1 MSDTEKP
8 VWVWLPG
15 QHEPVRCGTFSL
27 EKGVGTFHYAEEYKA
42 RPDALALD
50 PFSLPFTRS
59 KRGHKETRQGGL
71 FGVFR
76 DASPE
81 GFGLALLEQL
91 CAMTLADPLQRL
103 ELSEGD
109 SVGAVEVCDDI
120 GAKLAFA
127 APTSEQ
133 LLEIISKLPPERAS
147 SQAAREVKGM
157 KGTSLGGERPKLTV
171 LHKGQYWI
179 AKLQD
184 RGDPAHAPLREFVA
198 MRLARKCGVNAAQ
211 VEFVQLGEREVLLV
225 RRFDRHVDAAGKT
238 SRNLYA
244 SAHTVLRLDAQTR
257 GERQRS
263 YVALAF
269 ELQRWCGLAD
279 VDTAELKRELWRRMA
294 FNAICGNGD
303 DHPRNHGVLFK
314 DGRWRLSDAFDIAP
328 YITFSR
334 TLAMAI
340 TREGSAMATTE
351 NLLQSCDNFAY
362 ERNDAADYIGQTM
375 DTIAKGWPEELVGC
389 GLPKDL
395 LPVPSFE
402 WLAGEATDKAEVAVP
417 RARKRR

>member
-8 VWVWLPG
+8 VWVWLPAKP
-15 QHEPVRCGTFSL
+15 QPVRCGGFSL
-27 EKGVGTFHYAEEYKA
+27 ASGVGTFHYDDEYLA
-42 RPDALALD
+42 RNDALPLD
-50 PFSLPFTRS
+50 EFSLRFTRS
-59 KRGHKETRQGGL
+59 RKGLKETRQGGL

-91 CAMTLADPLQRL
+91 RGTTLADPLQRL

-120 GAKLAFA
+120 AGKLAFQ
-127 APTSEQ
+127 APASEQ
-133 LLEIISKLPPERAS
+133 LIEVIAKLPPERAS
-147 SQAAREVKGM
+147 SHAAREVNGV

-184 RGDPAHAPLREFVA
+184 RGDPPHAPLREFVA
-198 MRLARKCGVNAAQ
+198 MRLARRCGINAAE
-211 VEFVQLGEREVLLV
+211 VEFASVGDHEVLLV
-225 RRFDRHVDAAGKT
+225 KRFDRHVDAQGQVC
-238 SRNLYA
+238 RRLYA
-244 SAHTVLRLDAQTR
+244 SAHTVLRLDTQTR

-263 YVALAF
+263 YVALAY
-269 ELQRWCGLAD
+269 EMERWCGRAD

-303 DHPRNHGVLFK
+303 DHPRNHGLLHR
-314 DGRWRLSDAFDIAP
+314 DGRWGLSDAFDIAP
-328 YITFSR
+328 YITFSG

-340 TREGSAMATTE
+340 TRDGSSVATAE
-351 NLLQSCDNFAY
+351 NLLKTIENFAY
-362 ERNDAADYIGQTM
+362 DPTEAAEYIEATKA
-375 DTIAKGWPEELVGC
+375 TVAVGWGEEQAAC
-389 GLPKDL
+389 GLPPDT
-395 LPVPSFE
+395 LPPPSFA
-402 WLAGEATDKAEVAVP
+402 WLAGKP
-417 RARKRR
+417 

>member
-15 QHEPVRCGTFSL
+15 QQQPVRCGTFSL
-27 EKGVGTFHYAEEYKA
+27 EKGVGTFHYDDEYKA
-42 RPDALALD
+42 RDDALALD

-59 KRGHKETRQGGL
+59 KRGLKETRQGGL

-91 CAMTLADPLQRL
+91 RGTTLADPMQRL

-120 GAKLAFA
+120 GAKLAFQ
-127 APTSEQ
+127 APSFDQ
-133 LLEIISKLPPERAS
+133 LLEVIAKLPPERAS
-147 SQAAREVKGM
+147 SHAAREVKGM

-184 RGDPAHAPLREFVA
+184 RGDPPHAPLREFVA
-198 MRLARKCGVNAAQ
+198 MRLARKCGINAAE
-211 VEFVQLGEREVLLV
+211 VEFVKVGEREVLLV
-225 RRFDRHVDAAGKT
+225 KRFDRHVDAAGT
-238 SRNLYA
+238 VLRNLYA
-244 SAHTVLRLDAQTR
+244 SAHTVLRLDTQTR

-269 ELQRWCGLAD
+269 EIQRWCGFSD
-279 VDTAELKRELWRRMA
+279 VDAAELKRELWRRMA
-294 FNAICGNGD
+294 FNAVCGNGD
-303 DHPRNHGVLFK
+303 DHPRNHGLLFK
-314 DGRWRLSDAFDIAP
+314 DGRWGLADAFDIAP

-351 NLLQSCDNFAY
+351 NLLKSCENFAY
-362 ERNDAADYIGQTM
+362 DARDAAQYIEDAKQA
-375 DTIAKGWPEELVGC
+375 IAKGWPDELAGC
-389 GLPKDL
+389 GMPPDVLPA
-395 LPVPSFE
+395 PNFE
-402 WLAGEATDKAEVAVP
+402 WLAGETAAKG
-417 RARKRR
+417 

>member
-8 VWVWLPG
+8 VWVWLPA
-15 QHEPVRCGTFSL
+15 QSQPVRCGNFSL
-27 EKGVGTFHYAEEYKA
+27 VRGVGVFHYDDEYLA
-42 RPDALALD
+42 RPDALPLD
-50 PFSLPFTRS
+50 EFSLRFTRS
-59 KRGHKETRQGGL
+59 KKGLRETRQGGL

-91 CAMTLADPLQRL
+91 RGTTLTDPMQRL
-103 ELSEGD
+103 EMSEGD

-120 GAKLAFA
+120 AAKLSFQ
-127 APTSEQ
+127 APASEQ
-133 LLEIISKLPPERAS
+133 LLEVIAKLSPERAS

-184 RGDPAHAPLREFVA
+184 RGDPPHAPLREYVA
-198 MRLARKCGVNAAQ
+198 MRLARRCGINAAE
-211 VEFVQLGEREVLLV
+211 VDFVSVGDREVLLV
-225 RRFDRHVDAAGKT
+225 RRFDRHVDDAGQVF
-238 SRNLYA
+238 RRLYA

-263 YVALAF
+263 YVALAY
-269 ELQRWCGLAD
+269 EMERWCGRAD
-279 VDTAELKRELWRRMA
+279 VNTAELKRELWRRMA

-303 DHPRNHGVLFK
+303 DHPRNHGLLHR
-314 DGRWRLSDAFDIAP
+314 DGRWGLADAFDIAP
-328 YITFSR
+328 YITFSG

-340 TREGSAMATTE
+340 TRDGSSVATTD
-351 NLLQSCDNFAY
+351 NLVKTCENFAY
-362 ERNDAADYIGQTM
+362 DLTEAAQYIEATKETVAAGWSEEQAACGVPP
-375 DTIAKGWPEELVGC
+375 DT
-389 GLPKDL
+389 LP
-395 LPVPSFE
+395 PPSFE
-402 WLAGEATDKAEVAVP
+402 WLAGKS
-417 RARKRR
+417 